1 MDPLKLNREL
11 LTYIC
16 ACSAPRGTRLYIRVC
31 YQASAVVL
39 IIFLIF
45 GCVSSI
51 VYIIE
56 YLKTDLQSAL
66 YAIFQV
72 AAEFSAFYTMIMV
85 CMNPNSTL
93 TVFLKLNHIRE
104 KGK

>member
-16 ACSAPRGTRLYIRVC
+16 ACSAPRGTRWYIRVC
-31 YQASAVVL
+31 YQALAVVL
-39 IIFLIF
+39 TIFLIF

-51 VYIIE
+51 VYIVQ

-66 YAIFQV
+66 YAVFQV

-85 CMNPNSTL
+85 CLNPNATL
-93 TVFLKLNHIRE
+93 AVFLKLNHIRE
-104 KGK
+104 NGK